1 MTTINM
7 TRRLPS
13 RVIDADIDS
22 LNGLGIVNDY
32 VPVRDEASPPE
43 LKKARELMQTRQQ
56 EETKLTV
63 TLKAA
68 IQAARQAEWDFHNAV
83 IAMKES
89 VKGQFGADSDA
100 AQAVGFKK
108 KSEYNRRY
116 RRKASTE
123 E

>member
-1 MTTINM
+1 MTTINT

-56 EETKLTV
+56 EETEAHRHPESRHPGGPSGRMGLSQRRHCHERICQR
-63 TLKAA
+63 A
-68 IQAARQAEWDFHNAV
+68 IWGR
-83 IAMKES
+83 
-89 VKGQFGADSDA
+89 
-100 AQAVGFKK
+100 
-108 KSEYNRRY
+108 
-116 RRKASTE
+116 
-123 E
+123 

>member
-22 LNGLGIVNDY
+22 LNGLGIVSDY
-32 VPVRDEASPPE
+32 VPVRDEASPPA

-89 VKGQFGADSDA
+89 VKGPIWG
-100 AQAVGFKK
+100 
-108 KSEYNRRY
+108 R
-116 RRKASTE
+116 
-123 E
+123 

>member
-22 LNGLGIVNDY
+22 LNGLGIVSDY

-68 IQAARQAEWDFHNAV
+68 TQAARQAEWDFHNAV

-116 RRKASTE
+116 HRKASPE